1 MVSDNAVVDYVLL
14 VVVSLIVSIVIDK
27 IWNYVDKFYKTLKS

>member
-14 VVVSLIVSIVIDK
+14 VVVALRVSIGIDK
-27 IWNYVDKFYKTLKS
+27 RWNYVDKFYKT